1 MKIFLRWPVSVQLLH
16 HVWLFATPWTGACQ
30 ASLSIT
36 NSRSLLKLMSIKLV
50 MPSNHLI
57 LCRPLLLLPSIF
69 PSVRVFSSGSVLRI
83 KWSKYW
89 SFSFSISPPVGLYRS
104 IAFCLKFMYY
114 FIVWVRHYLYNHS
127 LVRQLDYVQ
136 SGELQF
142 LNTHKYIYTHSNI
155 ELELLGILKPNTS
168 IPSIYSVS
176 RYTPPH
182 TYIFICSTLHVIFC
196 LILIYVLVLHL
207 FYWLWIRETEGVK

>member
-1 MKIFLRWPVSVQLLH
+1 MKIFLRWPVSVQLLS

-36 NSRSLLKLMSIKLV
+36 NSWSLLKLMSIKLV
-50 MPSNHLI
+50 MPSNHLF
-57 LCRPLLLLPSIF
+57 LCRLLLLLPSVF
-69 PSVRVFSSGSVLRI
+69 PSIRVLSNGSVLRI

-89 SFSFSISPPVGLYRS
+89 SFSFSISPLVGLYRS

-142 LNTHKYIYTHSNI
+142 LNFTHKYTYTHSNI

-176 RYTPPH
+176 RYTHTHTH
-182 TYIFICSTLHVIFC
+182 TYS
-196 LILIYVLVLHL
+196 YVPL
-207 FYWLWIRETEGVK
+207 YM